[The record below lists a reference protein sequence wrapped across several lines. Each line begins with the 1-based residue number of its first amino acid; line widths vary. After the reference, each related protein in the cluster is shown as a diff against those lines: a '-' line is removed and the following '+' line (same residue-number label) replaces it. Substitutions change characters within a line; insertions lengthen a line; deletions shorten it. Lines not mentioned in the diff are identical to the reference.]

1 MMTRVTL
8 ALTFSL
14 MLAGCGLGFQP
25 SGLPTRDAARVQA
38 TQTTSIFPTEP
49 GFVWQYDVVA
59 HPADDPYV
67 DYRGTETVRIES
79 SRKQDGTV
87 VVNCRA
93 IDTFTERYRFPQLT
107 LSGNQVNLRGV
118 TYWGSAASEVGGLTI
133 DFLHLPLKVGARWDD
148 GEWIGE
154 VEAREKVTVPT
165 GTYDAWRIN
174 VIGTHDR
181 VYTAVGNYWVAPGVG
196 IVKSDLAIPG
206 WNIESE
212 LIVAGVQR

>member
-1 MMTRVTL
+1 MTKRVVM
-8 ALTFSL
+8 ALTLSL
-14 MLAGCGLGFQP
+14 MLGGCGLGFQP
-25 SGLPTRDAARVQA
+25 GSLPARETSRVQA
-38 TQTTSIFPTEP
+38 AQTTSVFPTEP

-59 HPADDPYV
+59 HPTDDPDV
-67 DYRGTETVRIES
+67 DYRGTETVKIES

-87 VVNCRA
+87 IVNCRA

-107 LSGNQVNLRGV
+107 LSSNQVTLRGV

-133 DFLHLPLKVGARWDD
+133 DFLRLPLSVGSRWDD

-154 VEAREKVTVPT
+154 VVRKEKVTVPT

-174 VIGTHDR
+174 VIGTHDQ

-196 IVKSDLAIPG
+196 IVKSDLSIPG
-206 WNIESE
+206 WNIESK

>member
-1 MMTRVTL
+1 MTKRVL
-8 ALTFSL
+8 MALTLSL
-14 MLAGCGLGFQP
+14 TLAGCGLGFQTG
-25 SGLPTRDAARVQA
+25 GLPARDQARVQA
-38 TQTTSIFPTEP
+38 AQTTSIFPTEP
-49 GFVWQYDVVA
+49 GFVWQYDVLA
-59 HPADDPYV
+59 HPTDDPDV

-79 SRKQDGTV
+79 SRKQDGKVILT
-87 VVNCRA
+87 CRA

-107 LSGNQVNLRGV
+107 LSGDQVTLRGV
-118 TYWGSAASEVGGLTI
+118 TYWGTGASEVGGLTI

-154 VEAREKVTVPT
+154 VIRKETVTVPT
-165 GTYDAWRIN
+165 GTYEAWRID
-174 VIGTHDR
+174 VIGTHDQ

-196 IVKSDLAIPG
+196 IVKSDLSIPG